1 MVALILLTTFTF
13 RLYES
18 VTKRIFNDLLTV
30 SLDIGKLPRL
40 QMEVQF
46 SSVTQLCPTL
56 CDHMDC
62 SMPGF
67 PVHHQLTELVQTYVH
82 WVGDAI
88 QASHHLLS
96 PLIICR
102 PLSSCLQSFP
112 ASASFLMS
120 WLFASDGQILE
131 LQLQH
136 NSFHEYLGLIGLISL
151 QTKRLSRVF
160 SNTTFQKD
168 QFFSTQPSLWST
180 SHTHT

>member
-67 PVHHQLTELVQTYVH
+67 PVHHQLPKFTQTHVYHVE
-82 WVGDAI
+82 DAI
-88 QASHHLLS
+88 QPSH
-96 PLIICR
+96 R
-102 PLSSCLQSFP
+102 LSSSSPP
-112 ASASFLMS
+112 AFNLSQHHS
-120 WLFASDGQILE
+120 LFQ
-131 LQLQH
+131 
-136 NSFHEYLGLIGLISL
+136 
-151 QTKRLSRVF
+151 
-160 SNTTFQKD
+160 
-168 QFFSTQPSLWST
+168 
-180 SHTHT
+180 